1 MSHSTPAIPL
11 CVGFTPG
18 RARASRVILAFPFAI
33 AALAL
38 PVHAAESC
46 DALYNASIKALQTPH
61 HVYSTKT
68 LANGTKAP
76 GGESIY
82 AAGREYVLIG
92 GAWKRS
98 PMTPQDMIEAA
109 QDKLKTHPDV
119 CTTAG
124 TETINGQAVTVYK
137 VHNNESD
144 TDSLV
149 RVLTSSGLLLG
160 QTLTLPDGA
169 HMEIRYE
176 YAHVQPPAG
185 VG

>member
-1 MSHSTPAIPL
+1 MSLPTPAIPL
-11 CVGFTPG
+11 CSGVTRR
-18 RARASRVILAFPFAI
+18 RARASLLAFPFALT
-33 AALAL
+33 ALAL
-38 PVHAAESC
+38 SGHAAESC

-76 GGESIY
+76 GGESIF

-119 CTTAG
+119 CTAAG
-124 TETINGQAVTVYK
+124 TETINGQPVTVYK
-137 VHNNESD
+137 VHNNESE

-149 RVLTSSGLLLG
+149 RVLKSSGLLLG

-169 HMEIRYE
+169 RMEIRYE

-185 VG
+185 VD